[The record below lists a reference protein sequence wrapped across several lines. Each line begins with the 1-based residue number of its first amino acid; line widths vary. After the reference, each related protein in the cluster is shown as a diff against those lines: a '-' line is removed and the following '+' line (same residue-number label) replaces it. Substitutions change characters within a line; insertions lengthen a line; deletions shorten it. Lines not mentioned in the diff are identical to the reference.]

1 MDQSSAGPVRT
12 SAVDVEPL
20 KDITSPTHANLTQHV
35 SRLNKNARLMA
46 GVILCF
52 RSRNYKELQ
61 MPGATGLKSS
71 SVPLGSV
78 IAVTQNV
85 RFLTFLIAVDALVW
99 TTEIPNSSA

>member
-46 GVILCF
+46 GVILYF
-52 RSRNYKELQ
+52 RSRNYRELQ
-61 MPGATGLKSS
+61 IPGAAGVKSG
-71 SVPLGSV
+71 SVPTGSV
-78 IAVTQNV
+78 VILVTQNV
-85 RFLTFLIAVDALVW
+85 RFLIFLIDRLVW